1 MNILVGL
8 GTTMVIPK
16 LMKKLQDQK
25 VNVLHASP
33 GRVRLQCDKWKNEPT
48 AHNLV
53 LLFEQA
59 PIVKN
64 VKTSAITGSLLLEFN
79 TKTLTAEQFDE
90 IVKSAVETSVETYA
104 ELPSALKSVLRN
116 SVTTV
121 DNTLRKQ
128 SAGNLDLESSMS
140 IVLVIS
146 AILRITTNPV
156 FASTLLYWAY
166 SLIMDDRR

>member
-1 MNILVGL
+1 MNIFAGL

-53 LLFEQA
+53 LLFENVS
-59 PIVKN
+59 IVKN

-79 TKTLTAEQFDE
+79 TQTLTAEQFDE
-90 IVKSAVETSVETYA
+90 IVKSAVETSIQTYS
-104 ELPSALKSVLRN
+104 ELPSTLKSVMRN
-116 SVTTV
+116 SVKTV
-121 DNTLRKQ
+121 DNTLKKQ
-128 SAGNLDLESSMS
+128 SGGNLDFESTMS
-140 IVLVIS
+140 VVLVLS
-146 AILRITTNPV
+146 AIMRITTNPV
-156 FASTLLYWAY
+156 FASTLFYWAY
-166 SLIMDDRR
+166 SLIMDDRG